1 MTLVPSKLLSEIFE
15 YDTPSDNPL
24 QNRRLPRQPQAP
36 DPRSTSTLIA
46 RQRGGN
52 ANRDGG
58 DRANYTAQMWNNASQ
73 AQAWRRTLT
82 ACRWTITNDSALG
95 GKR

>member
-1 MTLVPSKLLSEIFE
+1 MSVTLVPSKLLSEIFE

-52 ANRDGG
+52 ANRDGRG
-58 DRANYTAQMWNNASQ
+58 SRQLHRLYVEQRELGASL
-73 AQAWRRTLT
+73 ASLAP
-82 ACRWTITNDSALG
+82 NFDSLPPDHY
-95 GKR
+95 K